1 MTNQAAPSEWTS
13 LEIVKLLVAF
23 LTPVFLFV
31 LGVMVTR
38 AARRVESAQWA
49 SRKLIERRLELHQ
62 KLAPLLNDLLCF
74 FTWRGHFREIAP
86 PRAIAIKRELDKTVY
101 ANQQLFSEEF
111 AAHYKAFLQ
120 LLFYHWRGVGKDA
133 ELRVSKTKLR
143 AERGEDT
150 KWEPEWDRLF
160 VAESQASD
168 PVSVVH
174 AYERLMD
181 HFADELGVRGSAN
194 VK

>member
-1 MTNQAAPSEWTS
+1 VTNQAASSEWTS
-13 LEIVKLLVAF
+13 LEIVKLLAAF

-74 FTWRGHFREIAP
+74 FTWRGH
-86 PRAIAIKRELDKTVY
+86 
-101 ANQQLFSEEF
+101 
-111 AAHYKAFLQ
+111 
-120 LLFYHWRGVGKDA
+120 RGVGKDA

-143 AERGEDT
+143 AERGEDA

-168 PVSVVH
+168 PVSVVQ

-181 HFADELGVRGSAN
+181 HFADELGVRGSAK

>member
-1 MTNQAAPSEWTS
+1 VTNQAASSEWTS
-13 LEIVKLLVAF
+13 LEIVKLLAAF

-49 SRKLIERRLELHQ
+49 SRKLI
-62 KLAPLLNDLLCF
+62 
-74 FTWRGHFREIAP
+74 
-86 PRAIAIKRELDKTVY
+86 
-101 ANQQLFSEEF
+101 
-111 AAHYKAFLQ
+111 
-120 LLFYHWRGVGKDA
+120 
-133 ELRVSKTKLR
+133 
-143 AERGEDT
+143 DT

-168 PVSVVH
+168 PVSVVQ

-181 HFADELGVRGSAN
+181 HFADELGVRGSGK

>member
-1 MTNQAAPSEWTS
+1 MR
-13 LEIVKLLVAF
+13 
-23 LTPVFLFV
+23 TPVF
-31 LGVMVTR
+31 
-38 AARRVESAQWA
+38 
-49 SRKLIERRLELHQ
+49 
-62 KLAPLLNDLLCF
+62 D
-74 FTWRGHFREIAP
+74 
-86 PRAIAIKRELDKTVY
+86 

-168 PVSVVH
+168 PVSVVQ

-181 HFADELGVRGSAN
+181 HFADELGVRGSAK

>member
-1 MTNQAAPSEWTS
+1 MTNEAAPSEWTS

-38 AARRVESAQWA
+38 A
-49 SRKLIERRLELHQ
+49 
-62 KLAPLLNDLLCF
+62 
-74 FTWRGHFREIAP
+74 

-143 AERGEDT
+143 AERGADT

-168 PVSVVH
+168 PVSVVQ

-181 HFADELGVRGSAN
+181 HFADELGVRGSAK